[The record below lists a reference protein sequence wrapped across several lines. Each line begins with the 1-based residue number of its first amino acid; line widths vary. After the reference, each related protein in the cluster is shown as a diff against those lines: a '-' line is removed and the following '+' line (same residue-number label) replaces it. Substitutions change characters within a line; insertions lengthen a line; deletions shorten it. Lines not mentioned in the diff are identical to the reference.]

1 MSGKGRGNMRRGQQG
16 LTLIG
21 FMLVLVVAGC
31 VAYLAMRVVP
41 MYLEYFQ
48 VVKAMEGV
56 AQEPGIESMDPER
69 IHMSLGKRF
78 NIGYVESIDHKD
90 VKIIRDANGM
100 RLTVAYDVRK
110 PVVSNIDLIAHF
122 EKTVNVGGK
131 QSANAP

>member
-1 MSGKGRGNMRRGQQG
+1 MRRGQQG

-31 VAYLAMRVVP
+31 VAYLAMRIVP

-56 AQEPGIESMDPER
+56 AQEPGIETMDPDR
-69 IHMSLGKRF
+69 IHNLLGRRF
-78 NIGYVESIDHKD
+78 NIGYVETIDHKD
-90 VKIIRDANGM
+90 VKIIRDTNGM
-100 RLTVAYDVRK
+100 RLTVDYDVRK

-122 EKTVNVGGK
+122 QKTVTVGGK
-131 QSANAP
+131 TSANAP

>member
-1 MSGKGRGNMRRGQQG
+1 MRRGQQG

-21 FMLVLVVAGC
+21 FVMVLAVAGC

-41 MYLEYFQ
+41 MYLEYMQ

-56 AQEPGIESMDPER
+56 AQEPGIETMDPDR
-69 IHMSLGKRF
+69 IHNLIGRRF
-78 NIGYVESIDHKD
+78 NIGYVETVDNHD
-90 VKIIRDANGM
+90 VKIIRDPNGM
-100 RLTVAYDVRK
+100 RLSVAYDVRK

-131 QSANAP
+131 TSANAP

>member
-1 MSGKGRGNMRRGQQG
+1 MRRGQQG

-21 FMLVLVVAGC
+21 FMLVLIVAGC

-56 AQEPGIESMDPER
+56 AQEPGIETMDPER
-69 IHMSLGKRF
+69 IHINLGKRF

-90 VKIIRDANGM
+90 VKIIRDTNGM
-100 RLTVAYDVRK
+100 RLSVAYDVRK

-122 EKTVNVGGK
+122 EKIVNVGGK
-131 QSANAP
+131 TSANAP

>member
-1 MSGKGRGNMRRGQQG
+1 MRRGQQG

-21 FMLVLVVAGC
+21 FMMVLIVAGC

-41 MYLEYFQ
+41 MYLEYYQ
-48 VVKAMEGV
+48 VVKAMEGA
-56 AQEPGIESMDPER
+56 AQEPGIESMDPDR
-69 IHMSLGKRF
+69 IHNLLGRRF
-78 NIGYVESIDHKD
+78 NIGYVETIDSKD
-90 VKIIRDANGM
+90 VKIIRDTNGT

-131 QSANAP
+131 PSANAP